1 MLSNIYLFTDLALE
15 RPDLLK
21 NLYLTVLLFGAAGML
36 YCPFVNFYDQI
47 VFKNFIISLKHWGRW
62 PETMT
67 GNIYLKANS
76 TSRSSF
82 VCKGWVSGC
91 FYLVF
96 TGGPR
101 ALVNAA
107 GGLTWWQSQL
117 SRKFLPVW
125 TLASLDI
132 RILGTCSVSLCSPA
146 CPPTSITSQV
156 NLSFPAQAGC
166 SPSHLKPIVYI

>member
-1 MLSNIYLFTDLALE
+1 MLSNIC
-15 RPDLLK
+15 LLTWPWK
-21 NLYLTVLLFGAAGML
+21 GRVLNNPYLTVLLFGAAGML
-36 YCPFVNFYDQI
+36 FCPFVNFYDQI

-62 PETMT
+62 PGTMT

-96 TGGPR
+96 TG
-101 ALVNAA
+101 
-107 GGLTWWQSQL
+107 S
-117 SRKFLPVW
+117 SRSCWAHLMAIPAQQEVF
-125 TLASLDI
+125 ASLDI
-132 RILGTCSVSLCSPA
+132 WILGTCSGSLCSPA

-166 SPSHLKPIVYI
+166 SPSHLQPIVYI